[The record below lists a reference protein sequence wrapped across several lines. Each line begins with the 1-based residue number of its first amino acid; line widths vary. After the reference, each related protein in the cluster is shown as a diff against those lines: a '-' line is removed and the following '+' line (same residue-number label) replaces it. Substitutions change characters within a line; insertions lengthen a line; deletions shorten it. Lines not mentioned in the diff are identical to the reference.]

1 MKWGHRTL
9 NACLNKNVLRD
20 ALKELQSLVEDGC
33 TEENC
38 SRPRDWHKQT
48 NKHSPS
54 LIPLALNRKCKTHTL
69 LHTLS
74 LRYTSIYLKPF
85 TMWNGDKILK
95 IRHEPIS
102 GKITI
107 VTAF

>member
-48 NKHSPS
+48 
-54 LIPLALNRKCKTHTL
+54 
-69 LHTLS
+69 
-74 LRYTSIYLKPF
+74 SILQ
-85 TMWNGDKILK
+85 
-95 IRHEPIS
+95 
-102 GKITI
+102 
-107 VTAF
+107 V